1 MSLPPSP
8 AFPPATVPEWGDAWR
23 YPIYYL
29 GVTPRRIYA
38 YCLDLVVVGLL
49 WMVVFIGCVILGA
62 LTFGLL
68 MPVLG
73 VVLALVPI
81 AYHTVTIAG
90 PRSATFG
97 MRIAGL
103 RVMSIA
109 PGADATGGRP
119 SLGQALVQTVAF
131 YASLAMTGSLILL
144 VALFNPRRRTVHD
157 FLAGTVVVNDP
168 QQWGGPGQRSEV

>member
-8 AFPPATVPEWGDAWR
+8 AFSAPTVPEWGDPWR
-23 YPIYYL
+23 HPIYYL
-29 GVTPRRIYA
+29 GVTPRRVYA

-49 WMVVFIGCVILGA
+49 WLVVFIGCVILGA
-62 LTFGLL
+62 LSLGLL
-68 MPVLG
+68 APLLG
-73 VVLALVPI
+73 LVLALVPI
-81 AYHTVTIAG
+81 CYHTVTIGGA
-90 PRSATFG
+90 RSATFG

-109 PGADATGGRP
+109 PGAEASGGRP
-119 SLGQALVQTVAF
+119 SLVQALVQTVAF

-157 FLAGTVVVNDP
+157 VLAGTVVVNDP
-168 QQWGGPGQRSEV
+168 GQWNGSERRSEV